1 MSCHRWQEAESEQS
15 ALAGLEES
23 EHPRC
28 EPAGATQKG
37 MVGGSWRLEMVLR
50 YHQQESGTSV
60 IKLQGNEFYQEPVRV
75 EEDPSPR

>member
-1 MSCHRWQEAESEQS
+1 
-15 ALAGLEES
+15 
-23 EHPRC
+23 
-28 EPAGATQKG
+28 
-37 MVGGSWRLEMVLR
+37 MVGGSRRLEMVLR